1 MKKNT
6 FAAACGLLVLLTL
19 ASCDSKMLG
28 LLQTDV
34 RNSTT
39 PKIPS
44 LAVDVSGA
52 TVTNNSTVNVLP
64 VVVNSSRLV
73 SVTLRNTGN
82 GPLEITSNP
91 KLTISG
97 SSAFALSSAEPGSP
111 LLPGASESFSITFS
125 PTAVGTYSTTIT
137 LKSNATG
144 GADFAFTLSSSSF
157 SSDTILPT
165 GAIAIEGGLAATN
178 SSLVLL
184 NLTASDNNGVEKMW
198 ISNSSTFAT
207 GAWEAY
213 SSTKSGWP
221 LTAGVSSADG
231 VKTVYVKYRDVAGNE
246 SIPYSDTIK
255 YDTTKP
261 VGSSVRVAEVSG
273 ASTSYPLY
281 ITNPNG
287 VANVSVRLEPLA
299 TDATSG
305 VAQMMISNDSNFT
318 NGSWVAY
325 STSYQ
330 HALTTGFGLKT
341 FYAKFRDAV
350 GYESTP
356 ISGTVYL
363 DDDYEMQFGNG
374 DGDDPYELTNNV
386 LADRFYYGGANGSSS
401 LLAQDYPGLGV
412 LNPSDVDRYWIYVG
426 DSYDGV
432 KVTVQITS
440 GSGPIYLD
448 LVDPNGAD
456 HNWSAYTAT
465 ETETATTK
473 TVNFTLGG
481 SYVPVGQYVIRLSG
495 SASVTQIYNLSWTI
509 HYNGM

>member
-363 DDDYEMQFGNG
+363 DDAYEASFGNG
-374 DGDDPYELTNNV
+374 DGDDPYTLYTSERGSTYYYNSTSSPSA
-386 LADRFYYGGANGSSS
+386 LANQFYT
-401 LLAQDYPGLGV
+401 QDYPGYAV
-412 LNPSDVDRYWIYVG
+412 LNDVDRYWIYADTTMDTLHVG
-426 DSYDGV
+426 
-432 KVTVQITS
+432 VQIVNG
-440 GSGPIYLD
+440 GSGPVYLELRDLNDLNPIY
-448 LVDPNGAD
+448 G
-456 HNWSAYTAT
+456 T
-465 ETETATTK
+465 
-473 TVNFTLGG
+473 
-481 SYVPVGQYVIRLSG
+481 G
-495 SASVTQIYNLSWTI
+495 SATAKSVELYVSGGIPQGWYTIRISGPANSGQQYNLSWWTDWTGI
-509 HYNGM
+509 